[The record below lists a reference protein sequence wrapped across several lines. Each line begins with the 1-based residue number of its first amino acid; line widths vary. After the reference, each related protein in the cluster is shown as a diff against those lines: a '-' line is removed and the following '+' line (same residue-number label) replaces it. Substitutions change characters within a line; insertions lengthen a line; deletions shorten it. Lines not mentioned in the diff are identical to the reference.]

1 MKKIILLTM
10 LISMV
15 AAQCAYAENAADKE
29 VSKMMNDV
37 RTRVV
42 EMKKEMDNLMRDVV
56 EAYPW
61 SEATSID
68 SFGNDMKV
76 DITENNKE
84 VVVRADM
91 PGVEKDRINVTLEG
105 DRTLKISGSREIL
118 KEIKEPGVVKQERSQ
133 SKFERD
139 LLLPSPCANSGIKAS
154 YKNGVLEVII
164 PKAVKTRPESVKVNI
179 M

>member
-1 MKKIILLTM
+1 MKRIILLTV
-10 LISMV
+10 LISV
-15 AAQCAYAENAADKE
+15 ITAQNACAENATDKE

-37 RTRVV
+37 KTRVV

-61 SEATSID
+61 NEATSID
-68 SFGNDMKV
+68 NFGNDMKV

-84 VVVRADM
+84 VMVKADM

-105 DRTLKISGSREIL
+105 DRTLKIAGSREVL
-118 KEIKEPGVVKQERSQ
+118 TETKEPGVVKQERSQ

-139 LLLPSPCANSGIKAS
+139 LALPVPCANSGIKAS

-164 PKAVKTRPESVKVNI
+164 PKAPKTKPESVKVNI